1 MSRFPTALHA
11 LYHWEKNVPD
21 QPFLRQPVN
30 GQWKEYT
37 WKQAAREIRS
47 VAAFLKSLDLPP
59 GSGIALLSKNCA
71 HWIMADLA
79 IGMAG
84 HVSVPIYPTLS
95 AHGIRPIL
103 EHSEARAIF
112 IGKLDDYS
120 TQAEAIAAN
129 LVKISFPLYGINE
142 GHRWD
147 DILSAHAPL
156 AEDRLPDAND
166 LFTIMYT
173 SGTTGKPKGVMY
185 NYFCPAYI
193 IDQVIPQ
200 LEMPEHAHFFS
211 YLPLCHIAERAIVE
225 TGVIFLGGTVSFT
238 ESIEL
243 FSRNLQDVQPDV
255 FFAVPRI
262 WAKFQEGILGKM
274 PQEKLDKLLR
284 IPILNG
290 IVRKKIKKGIGL
302 SRAIL
307 ILSGAAPIPVSLLEW
322 YKKLGVNIQEGYA
335 MTEDCCYSHVNRRSN
350 IRIGTVGQ
358 RFPEI
363 DLRISEEGEI
373 QIRHKAL
380 MLGYYKEPELTKQA
394 FTDDGY
400 LKTGDKGSVDKDGFL
415 KITGRVKDLFKTDKG
430 KYIAPAPIEMKIMA
444 NPDVDQVCVVGMGI
458 PQPIAL
464 VVLSPDG
471 KKKDRQA
478 VASSL
483 TATLNSVNPNL
494 ESFEKLQKAVIM
506 KEDWT
511 VPNGLL
517 TPTLKVK
524 RNEIEKIHLP
534 RYPHWYAKE
543 GLVVDE

>member
-30 GQWKEYT
+30 GQWKEYS

-59 GSGIALLSKNCA
+59 GSRIALLSKNCA

-95 AHGIRPIL
+95 AHGIRSIL

-156 AEDRLPDAND
+156 AEDRLPDPND

-193 IDQVIPQ
+193 IDKVIPS
-200 LEMPEHAHFFS
+200 LELPEHARFFS
-211 YLPLCHIAERAIVE
+211 YLPLCHIAERAVVE

-243 FSRNLQDVQPDV
+243 FSKNLQEVQPDV

-274 PQEKLDKLLR
+274 PQAKLDKLLR
-284 IPILNG
+284 IPVLNS

-335 MTEDCCYSHVNRRSN
+335 MTEDCCYSHANRRNN

-394 FTDDGY
+394 FTGDGY

-464 VVLSPDG
+464 IVLSPDG